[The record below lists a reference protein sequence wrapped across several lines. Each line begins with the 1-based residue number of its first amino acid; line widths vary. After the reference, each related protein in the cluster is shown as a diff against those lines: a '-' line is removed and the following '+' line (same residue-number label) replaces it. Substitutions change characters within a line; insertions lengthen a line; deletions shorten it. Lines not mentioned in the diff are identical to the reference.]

1 MALEITRSIFRYPL
15 ETSPPP
21 CHNNF
26 CCVLRHQAYKAIQT
40 GQDQAMS
47 TLKVQIRG
55 WKRVVL
61 IVLITIGA
69 IWGGLKWAEKAYAKF
84 QFKMRDTCWGY
95 EFHSYLAFSPLDRI
109 FPLRDRPVFLR
120 VIEKKLAA
128 YTRKLGFIG

>member
-1 MALEITRSIFRYPL
+1 MSKIT
-15 ETSPPP
+15 
-21 CHNNF
+21 
-26 CCVLRHQAYKAIQT
+26 
-40 GQDQAMS
+40 
-47 TLKVQIRG
+47 VQIRG

-109 FPLRDRPVFLR
+109 FPLRDRPIFVR
-120 VIEKKLAA
+120 VVEKKTGRLYAETGV
-128 YTRKLGFIG
+128 YWIEIGPDVICLEREHPKQIKIYFSRGPSDERLESFDVPPP